1 MKKVG
6 LVLLAAMLVAGC
18 GQRVNT
24 SSPDAYSKSIEAM
37 VKDMPADK
45 QAELKD
51 SLIAITFNTAEPET
65 GIWSQAEPSAP
76 VFLGA
81 KDKING
87 LTADQIIKLGYQT
100 RIKLLDQKIADA
112 AASAQRYQAARAKV
126 ADVLQGVKLDNA
138 QYRIDKGALGID
150 EPQIML
156 HVTNGSKRPIKTIS
170 VKGILTSPGRAVPWI
185 SSDFSYAFPGGLEP
199 GESQSLTLEPN
210 MFGDWKPQDSF
221 AHRTDLHLDLTLINA
236 AGADGAM
243 LIDETMV
250 DDKTAAAE
258 ATKLQGERND
268 LAAKLAKL

>member
-6 LVLLAAMLVAGC
+6 LMLFAAMLVAGC

-37 VKDMPADK
+37 IKGLSADK

-51 SLIAITFNTAEPET
+51 SLIAITFNTPEPET
-65 GIWSQAEPSAP
+65 GIWSQAEATAP

-100 RIKLLDQKIADA
+100 RIKLLDQKIADD

-126 ADVLQGVKLDNA
+126 ADVFQGVKIDNA
-138 QYRIDKGALGID
+138 QYRVEKGAID
-150 EPQIML
+150 IDRPQIML
-156 HVTNGSKRPIKTIS
+156 HITNGSKRPLKTIY
-170 VKGILTSPGRAVPWI
+170 VNGILTSPGRAVPWI
-185 SSDFSYAFPGGLEP
+185 SSDFNYEFPGGLEP
-199 GESQSLTLEPN
+199 GESQSLILEPN

-221 AHRTDLHLDLTLINA
+221 ARRTDLHLDLTLINA
-236 AGADGAM
+236 AGADGTM
-243 LIDETMV
+243 LIDETLV
-250 DDKTAAAE
+250 DDKTATAE

>member
-24 SSPDAYSKSIEAM
+24 SSPDAYSKSIAAM
-37 VKDMPADK
+37 VKDMPSDK

-65 GIWSQAEPSAP
+65 SIWSQAEPTAP

-100 RIKLLDQKIADA
+100 RIKLLDQKIADD

-126 ADVLQGVKLDNA
+126 ADVFQGVKIDNA
-138 QYRIDKGALGID
+138 QYRVDKGALDI
-150 EPQIML
+150 ERPQIML
-156 HVTNGSKRPIKTIS
+156 HITNGSKRPIKTVY
-170 VKGILTSPGRAVPWI
+170 VKGILTSTGRAVPWI
-185 SSDFSYAFPGGLEP
+185 SSDFNYEFPGGLEP
-199 GESQSLTLEPN
+199 GESHSLTLEPN

-221 AHRTDLHLDLTLINA
+221 SRRTDLHLDLTLINA
-236 AGADGAM
+236 AGGDGTM
-243 LIDETMV
+243 LLDENMV

>member
-1 MKKVG
+1 M
-6 LVLLAAMLVAGC
+6 LLATMLVAGC

-37 VKDMPADK
+37 VKDMSADK
-45 QAELKD
+45 QAALKD
-51 SLIAITFNTAEPET
+51 SLIAITFNTPEPET
-65 GIWSQAEPSAP
+65 GIWSQAEPTAP

-100 RIKLLDQKIADA
+100 RIKLLDQKIADD

-126 ADVLQGVKLDNA
+126 ADVFQGVKIDNA
-138 QYRIDKGALGID
+138 QYRVDKGAID
-150 EPQIML
+150 IDRPQIML
-156 HVTNGSKRPIKTIS
+156 HITNGSKRPIKTIY

-185 SSDFSYAFPGGLEP
+185 SSDFNYEFPGGLEP

-221 AHRTDLHLDLTLINA
+221 AHRADLHLDLTLINA
-236 AGADGAM
+236 AGADGTM

-250 DDKTAAAE
+250 DDKTATAE

>member
-6 LVLLAAMLVAGC
+6 LVLLAAMLMAGC

-24 SSPDAYSKSIEAM
+24 SSPDAYGKSIEAM
-37 VKDMPADK
+37 VKDLSADK

-65 GIWSQAEPSAP
+65 GIWSQAEPTAP

-87 LTADQIIKLGYQT
+87 LTADQIIKLGYET
-100 RIKLLDQKIADA
+100 RIKLLDQKIADD

-126 ADVLQGVKLDNA
+126 ADVFQGVKIDNA
-138 QYRIDKGALGID
+138 QYRVDKGALDI
-150 EPQIML
+150 ERPQIML
-156 HVTNGSKRPIKTIS
+156 HITNGSKRPIKTID
-170 VKGILTSPGRAVPWI
+170 VRGVLTSPGRAVPWV
-185 SSDFSYAFPGGLEP
+185 SSAFNYEFPGGLEP

-210 MFGDWKPQDSF
+210 MFDDWKAQDSF
-221 AHRTDLHLDLTLINA
+221 SHRTDLHLDLTLINA
-236 AGADGAM
+236 AGADGTK

-250 DDKTAAAE
+250 DDKTATAE

-268 LAAKLAKL
+268 LAARLAKL

>member
-6 LVLLAAMLVAGC
+6 LVLLAAMLMAGC

-24 SSPDAYSKSIEAM
+24 SSPDAYGKSIEAM
-37 VKDMPADK
+37 IKDMPASK
-45 QAELKD
+45 QAELKN

-65 GIWSQAEPSAP
+65 GIWSQAEPTAP

-100 RIKLLDQKIADA
+100 RIKLLDQKIADD

-126 ADVLQGVKLDNA
+126 ADVFQGVKIDNA
-138 QYRIDKGALGID
+138 QYRVEKGAID
-150 EPQIML
+150 IDRPQIML
-156 HVTNGSKRPIKTIS
+156 QITNGSKRPIKTIY
-170 VKGILTSPGRAVPWI
+170 VKGVLTSPGRAVPWI
-185 SSDFSYAFPGGLEP
+185 SSDFNYEFPGGLEP
-199 GESQSLTLEPN
+199 DESQSLTLEPN

-221 AHRTDLHLDLTLINA
+221 AQRTDLHLDLTLINA
-236 AGADGAM
+236 AGADGTM

-250 DDKTAAAE
+250 DDKTATAE

>member
-1 MKKVG
+1 M
-6 LVLLAAMLVAGC
+6 LLAAMLVAGC

-37 VKDMPADK
+37 IKDMSGDK

-51 SLIAITFNTAEPET
+51 SLIAITFDTAEPET
-65 GIWSQAEPSAP
+65 SIWSQAEPTAP

-100 RIKLLDQKIADA
+100 RIKLLDQKIADD

-126 ADVLQGVKLDNA
+126 ADVFQGVKIDNA
-138 QYRIDKGALGID
+138 QYRIEKGAID
-150 EPQIML
+150 IDRPQIML
-156 HVTNGSKRPIKTIS
+156 RITNGSKRPIKTVY
-170 VKGILTSPGRAVPWI
+170 VKGILTSTGRAVPWI
-185 SSDFSYAFPGGLEP
+185 SSDFNYEFPGGLEP

-221 AHRTDLHLDLTLINA
+221 SRRTDLHLDLTLINA
-236 AGADGAM
+236 AGGDGTM
-243 LIDETMV
+243 LLDENMV

-258 ATKLQGERND
+258 ATKLRGERND

>member
-1 MKKVG
+1 M
-6 LVLLAAMLVAGC
+6 LLATMLVAGC

-37 VKDMPADK
+37 VKDMSADK
-45 QAELKD
+45 QAALKD
-51 SLIAITFNTAEPET
+51 SLIAITFNTPEPET
-65 GIWSQAEPSAP
+65 GIWSQAEPTAP

-100 RIKLLDQKIADA
+100 RIKLLDQKIADD

-126 ADVLQGVKLDNA
+126 ADVFQGVKIDNA
-138 QYRIDKGALGID
+138 QYRVEKGAID
-150 EPQIML
+150 IDRPQIML
-156 HVTNGSKRPIKTIS
+156 HITNGSKRPIRTIY

-185 SSDFSYAFPGGLEP
+185 SSDFNYEFPGGLEP

-236 AGADGAM
+236 AGADGTM

-250 DDKTAAAE
+250 DDKTATAE

>member
-6 LVLLAAMLVAGC
+6 LMLLAAMLVAGC

-37 VKDMPADK
+37 VKDMAADK

-65 GIWSQAEPSAP
+65 GIWSQAEATAP

-100 RIKLLDQKIADA
+100 RIKLLDQKIADD

-126 ADVLQGVKLDNA
+126 ADVFQGVKIDNA
-138 QYRIDKGALGID
+138 QYRVEKGAID
-150 EPQIML
+150 IDRPQIML
-156 HVTNGSKRPIKTIS
+156 HVTNGSKRPIKTIY

-185 SSDFSYAFPGGLEP
+185 SSDFNYEFPGGLEP

-221 AHRTDLHLDLTLINA
+221 AHRADLHLDLTLINA
-236 AGADGAM
+236 AGADGTM

-250 DDKTAAAE
+250 DDKTATAE

-268 LAAKLAKL
+268 LATKLGKL